1 MNEINNNISNNNLFN
16 SDESKYVNEKII
28 SKQAIKLQ
36 SEGDI
41 HNSLNIR
48 LNAIELENKKM
59 KEQLSEFHESFNEM
73 ERLKNNEI
81 KSLNNSSNHDNNFSL
96 LFTNIGESK
105 KLLKSYE
112 IFINK
117 YFETINSYYKE
128 LTEFNFHFLIED
140 KFKSS
145 VINSPIFQLGR
156 AIKKAVQAQIN
167 NLFSIITNQEIFLS
181 FKKAISD
188 LSQILKES
196 PVKFRK
202 NSYSQ
207 NAENSYIKPVVMS
220 LMESFSEIETKVI
233 DEYIEKKYKR
243 RVVGLNNEPLKDI
256 VEKAI
261 FLENTFLEFEEGSKK
276 QLLSD
281 LEKTEIKITQI
292 FNEMKGIVKKIVIIL
307 KKNNNSY
314 LDELG
319 KEIDQIGKIE
329 SINRNNENINVRRES
344 SIDFNNDNNLD
355 MLKYRIKIINH
366 PKIQVV
372 NINPISNIRNNI
384 ENKGEEKESKKKY
397 EDIEDYEK
405 NKNIFDLSEDKI
417 EEKDSKSENI
427 KLEDDKEENNN
438 DNEMTLNEEDIFNI
452 VSSLYNYDFKM
463 LNKSDYN
470 LDIEKIRIKVLN
482 LSNKLLTFDAENKI
496 NEIITDEEINSLYEL
511 LDKKEYIFNFFVS
524 LNNYR
529 ITGRYEATER
539 AFNVLTNIFKKAEDY
554 LLNTR
559 DMKLEGLIIILS
571 QTFYIM
577 KNGEKIY
584 LQKAIKDHPLF
595 KKKEFWENYI
605 IDMIKEEIMGMNED
619 EAPLSHKLSDKI
631 EKNKINEI
639 IFSKLVPISSYMN
652 DFEVKEEIILNIANN
667 ILDKYQVNEETKKM
681 ILSIIEKKS

>member
-1 MNEINNNISNNNLFN
+1 MNN
-16 SDESKYVNEKII
+16 DES
-28 SKQAIKLQ
+28 
-36 SEGDI
+36 
-41 HNSLNIR
+41 
-48 LNAIELENKKM
+48 ENK
-59 KEQLSEFHESFNEM
+59 
-73 ERLKNNEI
+73 EI
-81 KSLNNSSNHDNNFSL
+81 KSSNNTSKYDNNFSL

-105 KLLKSYE
+105 NLLKSYE

-128 LTEFNFHFLIED
+128 LTEFNFNFLVED

-188 LSQILKES
+188 LSIILKES
-196 PVKFRK
+196 PVKLRN

-207 NAENSYIKPVVMS
+207 SSENSYIKPVVMS
-220 LMESFSEIETKVI
+220 LMESFSEIEAKVI
-233 DEYIEKKYKR
+233 DEYIDKKYQK

-281 LEKTEIKITQI
+281 LEETEIKTTQI
-292 FNEMKGIVKKIVIIL
+292 FNEMKGIVKNIVNIL

-319 KEIDQIGKIE
+319 KEIDQIGKKE
-329 SINRNNENINVRRES
+329 SSNVINENNKERRES
-344 SIDFNNDNNLD
+344 SIDLNNDNNLD

-366 PKIQVV
+366 PKIQV
-372 NINPISNIRNNI
+372 INKNQNNNNKKSI
-384 ENKGEEKESKKKY
+384 EDEVKEKKNKKKY
-397 EDIEDYEK
+397 EDIEDYEI

-417 EEKDSKSENI
+417 EEEDTKSKDN
-427 KLEDDKEENNN
+427 KLEDEKEEIYN
-438 DNEMTLNEEDIFNI
+438 DNEMTLNDEDIFNI
-452 VSSLYNYDFKM
+452 VSSLYNYGFKM
-463 LNKSDYN
+463 LNKSYYS

-482 LSNKLLTFDAENKI
+482 LSNKLLSFDAENKI
-496 NEIITDEEINSLYEL
+496 NEIITDDEINSLYEL
-511 LDKKEYIFNFFVS
+511 LDKKEYIFSFFVS

-539 AFNVLTNIFKKAEDY
+539 AFNVLKNIFKKAEDY
-554 LLNTR
+554 LLDAR
-559 DMKLEGLIIILS
+559 DIKLEGLIIILS

-577 KNGEKIY
+577 KNGEKMYI
-584 LQKAIKDHPLF
+584 QKAIKDHPLF

-605 IDMIKEEIMGMNED
+605 IDMIDEEIMGMNND
-619 EAPLSHKLSDKI
+619 EALMKNNKLSDKI

-639 IFSKLVPISSYMN
+639 IFSKLIPISSYMN
-652 DFEVKEEIILNIANN
+652 DFDVKEETILCLANN

-681 ILSIIEKKS
+681 ILSIIEKKN